1 MTRDV
6 RTVRTVRTVL
16 GDLDPA
22 ELGVTD
28 SHDHLF
34 IRSPLLPGE
43 ELDDPAA
50 AEGVLRAFAAVGG
63 RSFVQWTPYG
73 MGRGAGSLAKLS
85 RATGVHVVAGTGL
98 HQAAHYDPDTLPT
111 LYDGLAERFISDLT
125 TGLTTEPAAEPAA
138 GAPTK
143 APTEPRG
150 ASEGVRAG
158 LIKVACDAGTTT
170 WHTRRVMT
178 AAAEAHHA
186 TGAPIAV
193 HLEPGAHP
201 HFVMHWLHARHG
213 VPPDRIILG
222 HLTRLPDV
230 RLHRELAAEGVHLAL
245 DSPSRAGHPADHQA
259 FDVIADLVDA
269 GHASQLL
276 LGADTTTRTA
286 RRGDGP
292 TRLLTD
298 LAPRLARTFGPE
310 LPDLLLTA
318 NPAAAFAA
326 DWRTP

>member
-1 MTRDV
+1 MTPTTPTNPTDPTAPTDLTDPTTPAARAA
-6 RTVRTVRTVL
+6 RVRTVL

-34 IRSPLLPGE
+34 IRSPLLPGQ

-50 AEGVLRAFAAVGG
+50 AEEVLHAFAAAGG
-63 RSFVQWTPYG
+63 RSFVQWTPHG
-73 MGRGAGSLAKLS
+73 MGRGEESLAALS
-85 RATGVHVVAGTGL
+85 RATGVHVVAATGT
-98 HQAAHYDPDTLPT
+98 HQEVHYAPDPVPYAD
-111 LYDGLAERFISDLT
+111 LAERFVADLT
-125 TGLTTEPAAEPAA
+125 TGLP
-138 GAPTK
+138 GAP
-143 APTEPRG
+143 
-150 ASEGVRAG
+150 EGVRAG
-158 LIKVACDAGTTT
+158 LIKVADDAGRTTT
-170 WHTRRVMT
+170 HTRRTMA

-193 HLEPGAHP
+193 HLEPDGDP
-201 HFVMHWLHARHG
+201 HEVLFRLAGRHG
-213 VPPDRIILG
+213 VRPDRIVLG
-222 HLTRLPDV
+222 HLTRFPDRAV
-230 RLHRELAAEGVHLAL
+230 YRSLAAEGVHLAL
-245 DSPSRAGHPADHQA
+245 DSPSRAGHPADLQA
-259 FDVIADLVDA
+259 FDVIADLVEA
-269 GHASQLL
+269 GHAGRLL

-286 RRGDGP
+286 RQAGGP

-310 LPDLLLTA
+310 LPELLLTA

>member
-1 MTRDV
+1 MTPAAPA
-6 RTVRTVRTVL
+6 VRTVRTVL

-34 IRSPLLPGE
+34 IRSPQLPTE
-43 ELDDPAA
+43 ELDDQAA
-50 AEGVLRAFAAVGG
+50 AEDVLHAFAAVGG

-73 MGRGAGSLAKLS
+73 MGRGAAALARLS
-85 RATGVHVVAGTGL
+85 GATGIHVVAATGVHQAVHYAPGTFP
-98 HQAAHYDPDTLPT
+98 A
-111 LYDGLAERFISDLT
+111 LYDGLAERFAAELT
-125 TGLTTEPAAEPAA
+125 TGLP
-138 GAPTK
+138 GAPQ
-143 APTEPRG
+143 
-150 ASEGVRAG
+150 GVRAG
-158 LIKVACDAGTTT
+158 LIKVASDVGATTA
-170 WHTRRVMT
+170 HTRQVMA

-193 HLEPGAHP
+193 HLEPGADP
-201 HFVMHWLHARHG
+201 HFVLRRLHARHG
-213 VPPDRIILG
+213 VPRERIVLG
-222 HLTRLPDV
+222 HLTRLPDA

-245 DSPSRAGHPADHQA
+245 DSPSRANHPADHQA
-259 FDVIADLVDA
+259 FDLIADLVEA

-286 RRGDGP
+286 RRAAGP

-310 LPDLLLTA
+310 LPELLLTT

-326 DWRTP
+326 EWRTP